1 MDDTVLV
8 RRRGLLWGGEGED
21 SELENPEG
29 LATAG
34 RAASSRTY
42 GRMSTANA
50 THIPRRIAA
59 VRRKS
64 PFRSTIATVLRP
76 PSRTRR

>member
-1 MDDTVLV
+1 MDDFALV

-21 SELENPEG
+21 GDLENPEG

-34 RAASSRTY
+34 RAANSRTH
-42 GRMSTANA
+42 GRMSTASP
-50 THIPRRIAA
+50 TRFPRRIAA
-59 VRRKS
+59 VGRKS